1 MKILYVEDELTKN
14 IDRLRRL
21 FSNYLDEPTIAELK
35 RLETDGYGAKPQEIK
50 NIIKAKSII
59 EIEDRFPD
67 ALRKIVYGY
76 DQYACFI
83 VDRNLVEN
91 HYDPREV
98 FGIDGNYTET
108 LDKKYRTREGDYLL
122 NWLIMN
128 AKEPKSILRKF
139 HFLTAHN
146 DSDLR
151 GVDIIEMYLDFGAFT
166 QEQFFDKT
174 SLDKLKERIDNIA
187 VLNIRYQNRLY
198 LDILRNNL
206 HEEDAE
212 MFLKV
217 LMEKDERIRIN
228 NNLSD
233 IRTIYEHILEKFA
246 VGIPQNKDE
255 NRTDYMKRFFKQLK
269 DQKQI
274 NQMLRNYCFT
284 IWQVCSDYG
293 SHTDKKPDT
302 DRIFQPTLNSINTI
316 IYALREVILWL
327 GDQFQQKK

>member
-21 FSNYLDEPTIAELK
+21 FSNYLDESTIAELK
-35 RLETDGYGAKPQEIK
+35 RLETDGYGAKPQDIK
-50 NIIKAKSII
+50 NIIKAKNII

-98 FGIDGNYTET
+98 LGIDGNYTET

-146 DSDLR
+146 DSDVR

-187 VLNIRYQNRLY
+187 VLNIRYENRLY

-206 HEEDAE
+206 HEGDARK
-212 MFLKV
+212 FLEI
-217 LMEKDERIRIN
+217 LLEKDDPFRIDN
-228 NNLSD
+228 NFSR
-233 IRTIYEHILEKFA
+233 IRTIYEHILEKFE
-246 VGIPQNKDE
+246 VDIPQREKE
-255 NRTDYMKRFFKQLK
+255 ERKVYMRRFFAQLAT
-269 DQKQI
+269 QKKI
-274 NQMLRNYCFT
+274 NPMLKGYCDT
-284 IWQVCSDYG
+284 IWNVCSHYG

-302 DRIFQPTLNSINTI
+302 NRIFQPTLNSINSI
-316 IYALREVILWL
+316 IYALKEVILWF